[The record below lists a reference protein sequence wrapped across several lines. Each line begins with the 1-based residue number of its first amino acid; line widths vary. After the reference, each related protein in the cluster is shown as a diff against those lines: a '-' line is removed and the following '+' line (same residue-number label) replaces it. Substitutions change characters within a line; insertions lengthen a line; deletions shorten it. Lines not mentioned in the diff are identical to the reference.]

1 MRKKLSDDLESD
13 FQNGDIQAV
22 NGFFDRMSEKN
33 KRETYKKVFGRE
45 FDCPS
50 RKIPPLPLDLA
61 YKIALREIAK
71 QN

>member
-1 MRKKLSDDLESD
+1 MRKNLSDDLESD

-22 NGFFDRMSEKN
+22 NGFFDRMSEKI

-50 RKIPPLPLDLA
+50 RKIPPLPLDIAYGVALQELA
-61 YKIALREIAK
+61 K
-71 QN
+71 NN